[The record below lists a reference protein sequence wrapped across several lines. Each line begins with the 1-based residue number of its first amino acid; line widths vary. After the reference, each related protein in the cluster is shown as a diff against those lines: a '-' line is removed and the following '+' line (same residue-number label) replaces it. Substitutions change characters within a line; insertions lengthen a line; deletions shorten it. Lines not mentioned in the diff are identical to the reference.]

1 MARLVAIVGPT
12 AVGKSALALEVARAV
27 GGEIVNV
34 DSRLFYRGFD
44 IGTAKP
50 SSADLAG
57 APHHLIDVLDAGER
71 MGLHRFIEAATE
83 VIEDIDRRGRL
94 PVLVGGTGQ
103 YLWGLL
109 EGWEVPRV
117 PPDEA
122 LRTELEEMASVQGGD
137 ALFSLLE
144 KADPEAA
151 GRIDSRNVRRVIRA
165 IEVAR
170 ALGPGASRG
179 RAEDEP
185 FDSLVIGLTLARS
198 DIYERIDRRID
209 GMIESGWLGEVAAL
223 LKQGVDPKSPSFGA
237 IGYRELAAHL
247 SGEGPL
253 DEAVAAARRASRRLV
268 RHQYGWFPLDDP
280 RIHWVDVTDD
290 PEEAC
295 IAIIRRWMKDGDGR

>member
-12 AVGKSALALEVARAV
+12 AVGKSAMALDIASTV

-50 SSADLAG
+50 SSSDLART
-57 APHHLIDVLDAGER
+57 PHHLIDVLEPEER
-71 MGLHRFIEAATE
+71 MGLYQFIESATG
-83 VIEDIDRRGRL
+83 VIEDIDRRRL

-122 LRTELEEMASVQGGD
+122 LRKELEEMASSRGSD

-144 KADPEAA
+144 EADPGAA
-151 GRIDSRNVRRVIRA
+151 WRIDSRNIRRVIRA

-170 ALGPGASRG
+170 ALGPGAGKG
-179 RAEDEP
+179 RAEDSP
-185 FDSLVIGLTLARS
+185 FENLVIGLTMPRS

-209 GMIESGWLGEVAAL
+209 GMIEAGWLQEVAAL
-223 LKQGVDPKSPSFGA
+223 LEQGVDPKSSSFAA

-247 SGEGPL
+247 SGERSL
-253 DEAVAAARRASRRLV
+253 DEAVALARRASRRLV
-268 RHQYGWFPLDDP
+268 RQQYGWFPLDDP
-280 RIHWVDVTDD
+280 RIHWLDADSGA
-290 PEEAC
+290 EERG
-295 IAIIRRWMKDGDGR
+295 IDLIRRWMGLDGRS